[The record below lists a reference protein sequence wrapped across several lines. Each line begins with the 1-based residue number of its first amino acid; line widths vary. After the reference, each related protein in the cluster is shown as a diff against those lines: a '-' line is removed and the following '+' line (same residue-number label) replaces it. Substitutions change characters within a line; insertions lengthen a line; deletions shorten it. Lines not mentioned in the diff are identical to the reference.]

1 MSRGAETKEEIS
13 RRFIARTF
21 WVLGFFILLSFLLL
35 LRATYL
41 QVLNKDF
48 LINQG
53 NARQMREPTIM
64 AYRGMIT
71 DRNNKPLAISTP
83 VDSLAINRKNFLI
96 SPQQLN
102 DLSELLDIDL
112 QKLQKQIK
120 ANNEKPYWY
129 LKRHVSTELSDKVK
143 ALNIKNLS
151 INREYKRTY
160 PAGELVSQILGY
172 TDTDEKG
179 IEGIELQYESWL
191 RGVSGKKKVL
201 KDRKFRSIENIGI
214 IKTARPGKDLKLS
227 IDLRLQY
234 IANKLLKESIL
245 ENQAQYGTI
254 IVLNALT
261 SEVLAMANQ
270 PSFDNNKRASLNHS
284 LIRNRAVIDM
294 YEPGSSIKP
303 FIIANAIESG
313 QYDTLSLIDTSPVKI
328 GKKIIK
334 DRTEKGAIDLAT
346 ILSKSSNAGMSRISL
361 SLESDKLW
369 EMMSNFG
376 FGTFSSGGFPGEA
389 RGELHHHSQWGDIG
403 KATMSYGYGISVTPL
418 QLAQAYAILANDGIH
433 RPISLLANQLGEGKR
448 VLSSATAAAVRGML
462 EKVVGPDGTARKAT
476 VEGYRVGGK
485 SGTVWKTSGSGGYTE
500 DRYRSFFV
508 GIAPLDNPQLVVVV
522 FIDEPSGEFYYG
534 GDVAAPVFSKVI
546 SESLRLM
553 AIPPNYNTSPLPPLI
568 ADLNLE

>member
-13 RRFIARTF
+13 RRFIVRAF
-21 WVLGFFILLSFLLL
+21 WVLGFFVLLSFLLVM
-35 LRATYL
+35 RATYL
-41 QVLNKDF
+41 QVLSKDF

-53 NARQMREPTIM
+53 NARQIREPVIV

-83 VDSLAINRKNFLI
+83 VDSLAITHKNFSL
-96 SPQQLN
+96 SLEKLN
-102 DLSELLDIDL
+102 ALSKILDTNID
-112 QKLQKQIK
+112 KLKKEIEVNK
-120 ANNEKPYWY
+120 EKNYWY
-129 LKRHVSTELSDKVK
+129 LRRHISTKISDRIK
-143 ALNIKNLS
+143 ALNIANLT
-151 INREYKRTY
+151 ITREYKRAY
-160 PAGELVSQILGY
+160 PAGEIVSQLLGY

-191 RGVSGKKKVL
+191 RGVSGQKKVL
-201 KDRKFRSIENIGI
+201 KDEKGRSIENISI
-214 IKTARPGKDLKLS
+214 IKTAKPGKDLKLS

-234 IANKLLKESIL
+234 IANKLLKESII
-245 ENQAQYGTI
+245 EHQAQYGTI

-270 PSFDNNKRASLNHS
+270 PSFDNNERPLNHS
-284 LIRNRAVIDM
+284 LVRNRAIIDM

-313 QYDTLSLIDTSPVKI
+313 QYGISSLIDTSPVKI

-334 DRTEKGAIDLAT
+334 DRTEKGAIDLGT
-346 ILSKSSNAGMSRISL
+346 ILSKSSNAGMSRL
-361 SLESDKLW
+361 SLTLDSDKLW

-376 FGTFSSGGFPGEA
+376 FGTLTSGGFPGEA
-389 RGELHHHSQWGDIG
+389 RGELHHHTQWGDIG

-418 QLAQAYAILANDGIH
+418 QLAQAYAILANDGLYK
-433 RPISLLANQLGEGKR
+433 PISLLANQLGEGKR
-448 VLSSATAAAVRGML
+448 VLSSSTATLIREML
-462 EKVVGPDGTARKAT
+462 EKVVGPDGTAIKAT

-508 GIAPLDNPQLVVVV
+508 GIAPLDDPELVVVV

-534 GDVAAPVFSKVI
+534 GDVAAPIFSKVI

-553 AIPPNYNTSPLPPLI
+553 AIPPNYITSPETPLI

>member
-270 PSFDNNKRASLNHS
+270 PSFDNNERASLNHS

-418 QLAQAYAILANDGIH
+418 QLAQ
-433 RPISLLANQLGEGKR
+433 
-448 VLSSATAAAVRGML
+448 
-462 EKVVGPDGTARKAT
+462 
-476 VEGYRVGGK
+476 
-485 SGTVWKTSGSGGYTE
+485 
-500 DRYRSFFV
+500 
-508 GIAPLDNPQLVVVV
+508 
-522 FIDEPSGEFYYG
+522 
-534 GDVAAPVFSKVI
+534 
-546 SESLRLM
+546 
-553 AIPPNYNTSPLPPLI
+553 
-568 ADLNLE
+568 

>member
-270 PSFDNNKRASLNHS
+270 PSFDNNERASLNHS

>member
-13 RRFIARTF
+13 RRFIVRAF
-21 WVLGFFILLSFLLL
+21 WVLGFFVLLSFLLVM
-35 LRATYL
+35 RATYL
-41 QVLNKDF
+41 QVLSKDF

-53 NARQMREPTIM
+53 NARQIREPVIV

-83 VDSLAINRKNFLI
+83 VDSLAITHKNFSL
-96 SPQQLN
+96 SLEKLN
-102 DLSELLDIDL
+102 ALSKILDTNID
-112 QKLQKQIK
+112 KLKKEIEVNK
-120 ANNEKPYWY
+120 EKNYWY
-129 LKRHVSTELSDKVK
+129 LRRHISTKISDRIK
-143 ALNIKNLS
+143 ALNIANLT
-151 INREYKRTY
+151 ITREYKRAY
-160 PAGELVSQILGY
+160 PAGEIVSQLLGY

-191 RGVSGKKKVL
+191 RGVSGQKKVL
-201 KDRKFRSIENIGI
+201 KDEKGRSIENIGI
-214 IKTARPGKDLKLS
+214 IKTAKPGKDLKLS

-234 IANKLLKESIL
+234 IANKLLKESII
-245 ENQAQYGTI
+245 EHQAQYGTI

-270 PSFDNNKRASLNHS
+270 PSFDNNERPLNHS
-284 LIRNRAVIDM
+284 LVRNRAIIDM

-313 QYDTLSLIDTSPVKI
+313 QYGISSLIDTSPVKI

-334 DRTEKGAIDLAT
+334 DRTEKGAIDLGT
-346 ILSKSSNAGMSRISL
+346 ILSKSSNAGMSRLSL
-361 SLESDKLW
+361 TLESDKLW

-376 FGTFSSGGFPGEA
+376 FGTLTSGGFPGEA
-389 RGELHHHSQWGDIG
+389 RGELHHHTQWGDIG

-418 QLAQAYAILANDGIH
+418 QLAQAYAILANDGIYK
-433 RPISLLANQLGEGKR
+433 PISLLANQLGEGKR
-448 VLSSATAAAVRGML
+448 VLSSSTATLIREML

-508 GIAPLDNPQLVVVV
+508 GIAPLDDPELVVVV

-534 GDVAAPVFSKVI
+534 GDVAAPIFSKVI

-553 AIPPNYNTSPLPPLI
+553 AIPPNYITSPETPLI

>member
-1 MSRGAETKEEIS
+1 MSRGAETKDEIS
-13 RRFIARTF
+13 RRFIARAF

-112 QKLQKQIK
+112 QKLRKQIK
-120 ANNEKPYWY
+120 ANSEKPYWY
-129 LKRHVSTELSDKVK
+129 LKRHISTKLSDKVK
-143 ALNIKNLS
+143 TLNIKNLS
-151 INREYKRTY
+151 INREYKRAY

-191 RGVSGKKKVL
+191 RGISGKKKVL

-334 DRTEKGAIDLAT
+334 DRTEKGAIDLAS

-376 FGTFSSGGFPGEA
+376 FGALSSGGFPGEA

-433 RPISLLANQLGEGKR
+433 RPISLLANQLGEEKR
-448 VLSSATAAAVRGML
+448 ILSSATAAAVRGML

-508 GIAPLDNPQLVVVV
+508 GIAPLDDPQLVVVV

-534 GDVAAPVFSKVI
+534 GDVAAPIFSKVI

-553 AIPPNYNTSPLPPLI
+553 AIPPNYNTPPLPPLI
-568 ADLNLE
+568 ADLNHE

>member
-214 IKTARPGKDLKLS
+214 IKTSIPGKDLKLS

-270 PSFDNNKRASLNHS
+270 PSFDNNERASLNHS

>member
-1 MSRGAETKEEIS
+1 
-13 RRFIARTF
+13 
-21 WVLGFFILLSFLLL
+21 

-151 INREYKRTY
+151 INREYKRAY

-270 PSFDNNKRASLNHS
+270 PSFDNNERASLNHS

-303 FIIANAIESG
+303 FIIAYNRECCH
-313 QYDTLSLIDTSPVKI
+313 TLQPFK
-328 GKKIIK
+328 
-334 DRTEKGAIDLAT
+334 
-346 ILSKSSNAGMSRISL
+346 
-361 SLESDKLW
+361 
-369 EMMSNFG
+369 
-376 FGTFSSGGFPGEA
+376 
-389 RGELHHHSQWGDIG
+389 H
-403 KATMSYGYGISVTPL
+403 L
-418 QLAQAYAILANDGIH
+418 Q
-433 RPISLLANQLGEGKR
+433 
-448 VLSSATAAAVRGML
+448 
-462 EKVVGPDGTARKAT
+462 
-476 VEGYRVGGK
+476 
-485 SGTVWKTSGSGGYTE
+485 
-500 DRYRSFFV
+500 
-508 GIAPLDNPQLVVVV
+508 
-522 FIDEPSGEFYYG
+522 
-534 GDVAAPVFSKVI
+534 
-546 SESLRLM
+546 
-553 AIPPNYNTSPLPPLI
+553 
-568 ADLNLE
+568 

>member
-102 DLSELLDIDL
+102 DLSELLNIDL

-270 PSFDNNKRASLNHS
+270 PSFDNNERASLNHS